1 MAYKVWQTGD
11 QVQGELDDVEFKA
24 EVATQI
30 KNGYLSKEDKKKI
43 DDMEPTIP
51 LEDTDV
57 DKIWSGEN
65 Y

>member
-1 MAYKVWQTGD
+1 MAYKVRQTGD
-11 QVQGELDDVEFKA
+11 RVQDVLDDVEQKRDI
-24 EVATQI
+24 ATQA

-43 DDMEPTIP
+43 DEMEPAIP